1 MCAALISLA
10 TSFLRGGYSN
20 LNATTMHDLQT
31 INDIVSTAVKN
42 SSYVTVI
49 ISSCVFIIYTLIIK
63 VVDYFKSKNRSKPM
77 IEMANAIKLISY
89 NAQQRYDLQK
99 NKVLDKTFKDAEVKE
114 TGRVTNVINV
124 GFKAFRST
132 IYEKICD
139 ILVRNH
145 IAHNEDST
153 KSNIYKIVNTEYY
166 KLFSVLSAY
175 EINGINVASKLR
187 DEWID
192 NIDKEIIDVVFSE
205 DDNLTKF
212 NRLSS
217 KLEIIT
223 EDYSVRVNNKVFN
236 H

>member
-1 MCAALISLA
+1 MYATLISLA
-10 TSFLRGGYSN
+10 TYFLRGGYSN

-63 VVDYFKSKNRSKPM
+63 IIDYFKSKNRSKPM
-77 IEMANAIKLISY
+77 IEMANAIKLISD
-89 NAQQRYDLQK
+89 NVSTL

-114 TGRVTNVINV
+114 VSRVTNVINI
-124 GFKAFRST
+124 GFTAFRST
-132 IYEKICD
+132 IYEKLCD
-139 ILVRNH
+139 IIIRNH
-145 IAHNEDST
+145 IAHNENST
-153 KSNIYKIVNTEYY
+153 KSNVYKIINTEYY

-175 EINGINVASKLR
+175 EINGVNVASKLR

-192 NIDKEIIDVVFSE
+192 NIDKEVIDVIFSE
-205 DDNLTKF
+205 DDNITKF

>member
-1 MCAALISLA
+1 M
-10 TSFLRGGYSN
+10 N
-20 LNATTMHDLQT
+20 ELQT
-31 INDIVSTAVKN
+31 VNDIIAKAVEH
-42 SSYVTVI
+42 SSYATVI
-49 ISSCVFIIYTLIIK
+49 ISSVVFILYTLIVK
-63 VVDYFKSKNRSKPM
+63 AVDYFKAKDRAKPM
-77 IEMANAIKLISY
+77 LEMANAIKTISE
-89 NAQQRYDLQK
+89 NVATL

-114 TGRVTNVINV
+114 VGRVTNVINV
-124 GFKAFRST
+124 GFTAFRST

-145 IAHNEDST
+145 IAHNENST

-175 EINGINVASKLR
+175 EINGVNVASKLR

-192 NIDKEIIDVVFSE
+192 NIDKEIIDVVFSK

-223 EDYSVRVNNKVFN
+223 DDYSVRVNNKVFN